1 MNKVLLFISVL
12 LLAGCGEVDNVV
24 NDVKSSTGL
33 LDRTVTLYA
42 NDGHVIKTWNT
53 TNLIEYN
60 GPVAA
65 FVDKQGTNVRVSG
78 TFIVEGK

>member
-1 MNKVLLFISVL
+1 MKKLILLSFFL
-12 LLAGCGEVDNVV
+12 LLTACGEVDNVV

-42 NDGHVIKTWNT
+42 NDGHIIKLWNT
-53 TNLIEYN
+53 TNLIEYS

>member
-1 MNKVLLFISVL
+1 MKKL
-12 LLAGCGEVDNVV
+12 LLISIFLLLTACGEVDNVV

-33 LDRTVTLYA
+33 LDRIVTLYA

>member
-1 MNKVLLFISVL
+1 MKNL
-12 LLAGCGEVDNVV
+12 LLISIFLLLTACGEVDNVV

-33 LDRTVTLYA
+33 LNRTITLYA
-42 NDGHVIKTWNT
+42 NDGHVIKLWNT

-78 TFIVEGK
+78 TFIVESK

>member
-1 MNKVLLFISVL
+1 MSKVLILMSVL
-12 LLAGCGEVDNVV
+12 LLTACGEVDNVV

-33 LDRTVTLYA
+33 LNRTVTLYA
-42 NDGHVIKTWNT
+42 NDGHAIKTWNT
-53 TNLIEYN
+53 DNLVNYN

-65 FVDKQGTNVRVSG
+65 FVDKQGTNVRISG

>member
-1 MNKVLLFISVL
+1 LKKL
-12 LLAGCGEVDNVV
+12 LLISTFLLLTACGEVDNVV
-24 NDVKSSTGL
+24 NDFKSSTGL
-33 LDRTVTLYA
+33 LDRIVTLYA

>member
-1 MNKVLLFISVL
+1 MKKLILLSFL
-12 LLAGCGEVDNVV
+12 LLLTACGEVDNVI
-24 NDVKSSTGL
+24 NDVKSSAGL
-33 LDRTVTLYA
+33 LDRTVILYA
-42 NDGHVIKTWNT
+42 NDGHVIKLWNT

-78 TFIVEGK
+78 TFIVESK

>member
-1 MNKVLLFISVL
+1 MKKL
-12 LLAGCGEVDNVV
+12 LLISTFLLLTACGEVDNVV
-24 NDVKSSTGL
+24 NDFKSSTGL
-33 LDRTVTLYA
+33 LDRIVTLYA

>member
-1 MNKVLLFISVL
+1 MKKL
-12 LLAGCGEVDNVV
+12 LLISIFLLLTACGEVDNVV

-33 LDRTVTLYA
+33 LDRTITLYA
-42 NDGHVIKTWNT
+42 NDGHVIKLWNT

-78 TFIVEGK
+78 TFIVESK